1 MRNKKVSNREIQEE
15 STKRATTGEREP
27 SQQKIVAADGVIV
40 VDAVAAV
47 NVRHSSTNHRIRS
60 ISLPTRDKKRRGMVG
75 YR

>member
-15 STKRATTGEREP
+15 SKRE
-27 SQQKIVAADGVIV
+27 QQQGRGNRRNTYLVAAAGVV

>member
-15 STKRATTGEREP
+15 SKRE
-27 SQQKIVAADGVIV
+27 QQQGRGNRRNTYLFAADGVV

-47 NVRHSSTNHRIRS
+47 NVRHNSTNHRIRS

-75 YR
+75 HR